1 MAASIDWR
9 PAGLW
14 LLKVGGLLRGIIA
27 DNFRTGHHGCLAPWT
42 TMPAVLGIA
51 TEKSA
56 RGVNGYDRARVSRA
70 GSLGADN
77 GVAALI
83 VTPATQPGAAP
94 GGMA

>member
-27 DNFRTGHHGCLAPWT
+27 DNFRTGDHGCLAPWT

-56 RGVNGYDRARVSRA
+56 RGVNGYDLLS
-70 GSLGADN
+70 
-77 GVAALI
+77 VASSNAI
-83 VTPATQPGAAP
+83 AF
-94 GGMA
+94 

>member
-56 RGVNGYDRARVSRA
+56 RGVNGYDLLS
-70 GSLGADN
+70 
-77 GVAALI
+77 VASSNAI
-83 VTPATQPGAAP
+83 AF
-94 GGMA
+94 